1 MTLGSKLLRAALGF
15 TLAAT
20 TLPAAD
26 SLAASARSAPAG
38 QSAPKQADRST
49 PAPAGATEFARPPAN
64 ARKEPCGS
72 VSRLLQAGSGEA
84 KPRDDDRVALEYA
97 VFTREGHPLDSS
109 AAHAEP
115 LTQSVR
121 NLPPG
126 LVCVVKRMQ
135 VGESRRVWVPA
146 RLMRSAK
153 DDDESGEQAKVDRTV
168 DITLRTLTRA
178 PARPEDY
185 AAPPRSAQRTPSG
198 LRFRI
203 LTKGEGEER
212 PTPNS
217 RVTVY
222 HSGWTSRGELFESS
236 TLAAHPASYIVYE
249 LPQGLSEGLQ
259 LMHVGDK
266 ARFWL
271 PERLAYAKANRG
283 APKGPVVFD
292 VELLAIE

>member
-1 MTLGSKLLRAALGF
+1 
-15 TLAAT
+15 
-20 TLPAAD
+20 
-26 SLAASARSAPAG
+26 
-38 QSAPKQADRST
+38 T
-49 PAPAGATEFARPPAN
+49 PSDFARPAGS
-64 ARKEPCGS
+64 ARKESCGS
-72 VSRLLQAGSGEA
+72 VSRLLQSGSGEGKA
-84 KPRDDDRVALEYA
+84 RDDDRVVLDYA
-97 VFTREGHPLDSS
+97 AFTSEGQPLDSS
-109 AAHAEP
+109 AAHGEP

-146 RLMRSAK
+146 RLMHTGKGEAS
-153 DDDESGEQAKVDRTV
+153 DEVKTDRTI
-168 DITLRTLTRA
+168 DITLRGLTRA

-185 AAPPRSAQRTPSG
+185 AAPPRAAQRTPSG

-203 LTKGEGEER
+203 LQRGKAEER

-236 TLAAHPASYIVYE
+236 TLAGHPASYIVYE
-249 LPQGLSEGLQ
+249 LPQGLAEGLQ

-271 PERLAYAKANRG
+271 PERLAYARTNRG

-292 VELLAIE
+292 VELLSIE